1 MGDPWDHEE
10 RVRDIQRGS
19 VAHAPRRLC
28 VVRPRDI
35 SDVAHAHRRCSTPM
49 RRAQTRPPPP
59 PTPNSPRRRVL
70 VLTAP
75 VEA

>member
-28 VVRPRDI
+28 IVRPSDI
-35 SDVAHAHRRCSTPM
+35 SDVGH
-49 RRAQTRPPPP
+49 
-59 PTPNSPRRRVL
+59 L
-70 VLTAP
+70 
-75 VEA
+75 